1 MANSSETDLNKKRI
15 TKTKTRESANN
26 TTSG

>member
-1 MANSSETDLNKKRI
+1 MANKSETDLNKKRI
-15 TKTKTRESANN
+15 TKTKTRESTNI